1 MTPHRLGRAVRNHT
15 DLQAI
20 QWATAILILA
30 AIPCIVWL
38 WRWAL

>member
-1 MTPHRLGRAVRNHT
+1 MPEPPREALIRAKA
-15 DLQAI
+15 QAI

>member
-1 MTPHRLGRAVRNHT
+1 VAELPRDAVTRAKA
-15 DLQAI
+15 QAI
-20 QWATAILILA
+20 QWATAVLVLA